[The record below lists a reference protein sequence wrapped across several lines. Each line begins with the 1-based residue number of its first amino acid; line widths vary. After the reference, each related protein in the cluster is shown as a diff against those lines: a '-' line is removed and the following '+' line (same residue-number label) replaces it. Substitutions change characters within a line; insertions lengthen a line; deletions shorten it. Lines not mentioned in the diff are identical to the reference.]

1 MTGPLFL
8 MAVTPVFAM
17 VMVHVSKNLGGDWSQ
32 FWAIA
37 SARSGSGGSLV
48 GSVVGVGRF
57 LFEIW
62 PSWRDPTALKLIFSF
77 FAFEAFLT
85 KAVPGDRFEATITA
99 AGNVP
104 VYKANGLSCY
114 FITLVALLVGTNYGL
129 VNPSL
134 VYDKF
139 PEIISS
145 LNAISLALCFWL
157 LVKGDRTTDSGSNGS
172 VVVDYYWGVDLY
184 PKLWGFDVKQMTNCR
199 FGMMYWA
206 VGILCYAHKN
216 MEINGGVVQSGM
228 AVNVVLQLI
237 YIAKFFHWEMGYM
250 CSMDIQ
256 HDRAGYY
263 LCWGCL
269 VWVPSVYTSHSFY
282 LAENCPDV
290 SPPLAAGILLLGFLA
305 IFLNYDSDNQRYV
318 FRQTKGECTIWGRR
332 PTYIVASYLSGGR
345 KRTNLLLTSGVW
357 GMSRHFH
364 YLPELTAAF
373 MWSSPG

>member
-37 SARSGSGGSLV
+37 SARSGSGGS